1 MIQAG
6 GTRVDDEKKFTDT
19 VNHALKMR
27 ANIRHVFWLY
37 FVMFAM
43 LVGNIAHF
51 VLIEAGA
58 VVVNPF
64 NHRVT
69 GDSDALRGDI
79 LDSGG
84 SLLAFTEP
92 TEERVYTLDRDFVHI
107 IGYDGFGRS
116 GVESRH
122 NLALTTISW
131 EISQRANYLLTG
143 RPPRGNSV
151 VLTADYRLQRLAVSE
166 LNRSRGAVV
175 VMEPSTG
182 KVLAMASY
190 PDFDPN
196 TLAADWSALIADDQ
210 NSPLLNRAAQ
220 GLYPPGSVFK
230 ILTAAAAY
238 HHMEGYADF
247 THECTGEAFFDGIRI
262 QCYNATAHGTVDLA
276 RAFAVSCNTYF
287 ATVAMEMGP
296 ESLAEIAE
304 RTWFNTGLDFE
315 LASVSSSFVMDGL
328 AHTGEIIQTS
338 IGQGRTLVTPLHMA
352 MITSAVANGGIMM
365 QPYVVDHALTSIGR
379 VTGKNMPRALGRA
392 FDISEAALLTD
403 IMVEAVENGSAWPA
417 RIDGVSVAAK
427 TGTAQNAAGDD
438 HGWFVAFAPA
448 ENPQVAV
455 AIVLEHSGGP
465 RRAMQMTRN
474 IIQHVLN
481 TN

>member
-1 MIQAG
+1 MN
-6 GTRVDDEKKFTDT
+6 DEKNFTET

-27 ANIRHVFWLY
+27 ANIRRVFWLY
-37 FVMFAM
+37 FLIFAL
-43 LVGNIAHF
+43 LVANIAHF
-51 VLIEAGA
+51 VLIEAGT

-64 NHRVT
+64 NHRVM
-69 GDSDALRGDI
+69 GESDALRGDI
-79 LDSGG
+79 LDREG
-84 SLLAFTEP
+84 SLLAYSTADR
-92 TEERVYTLDRDFVHI
+92 ERIYTLGRDFVHI
-107 IGYDGFGRS
+107 IGYDGFGRA

-122 NLALTTISW
+122 NFALTTVSW
-131 EISQRANYLLTG
+131 EINQRVSNLTTG
-143 RPPRGNSV
+143 RLLRSNSV
-151 VLTADYRLQRLAVSE
+151 VLTGDADLQRLVVSE

-175 VMEPSTG
+175 VMEPATG

-196 TLAADWSALIADDQ
+196 ELAANWDALIADYE

-230 ILTAAAAY
+230 ILTASALY
-238 HHMEGYADF
+238 HHLEDLADF
-247 THECTGEAFFDGIRI
+247 THECVGEAFFDGVRI

-276 RAFAVSCNTYF
+276 RAFALSCNTYF
-287 ATVAMEMGP
+287 ATAAMKIGP
-296 ESLAEIAE
+296 ERLAEAAG
-304 RTWFNTGLDFE
+304 RAGFNEGLGFE
-315 LASVSSSFVMDGL
+315 LASVISSFVMDEN
-328 AHTGEIIQTS
+328 AQTGEIIQTS

-365 QPYVVDHALTSIGR
+365 RPYVVDHALTSIGS
-379 VTGKNMPRALGRA
+379 VIGKNMPGSMGRV

-403 IMVEAVENGSAWPA
+403 IMVEAVENGSGRPA
-417 RIDGVSVAAK
+417 RIDGVAVAAK

-448 ENPQVAV
+448 DNPQVAV
-455 AIVLEHSGGP
+455 AIVLENSGGP
-465 RRAMQMTRN
+465 RRAMQITRN

-481 TN
+481 DD